1 MASNDILVTLRADM
15 KDLQNS
21 FKSLQNNLTG
31 AEKNTTSL
39 SNVLSKIGK
48 VAGLAVLGK
57 QVIDLGKDIVETGKS
72 FEYEMS
78 KVSAISGA
86 TGDDFIALTNLAKEL
101 GSTTAFSASEASQG
115 MQYLSMAGW
124 KTQDIMAGL
133 PAILNLSIAS
143 GSNLARVA
151 DIASDAMTGFGM
163 QANEAGHFADVLAY
177 ASSNANVNVE
187 LLGESFKYV
196 APLAQTT
203 NQSMETVAS
212 AISKLGDAG
221 IKGSEAGTALR
232 AILNRLAS
240 GNASTVKA
248 MNELGVAIYDN
259 DGKMRSINTIIG
271 DVTRATAGMSDEQK
285 NNYFTMIAGMEA
297 LSAWNVL
304 MGVGEE
310 GLNSFTAK
318 LEKADGSAQAM
329 ADTMSDN
336 LKGSIDSLES
346 ALEGLKIALYEKVKE
361 PVRAV
366 VDGITEAIDWVM
378 KLDKWFNTH
387 KGTVI
392 ALGSA
397 FLILTAGIAGF
408 NLYLKSGAIIGG
420 LTTLAKTISTVIK
433 VAWGLNVAFLANPA
447 TWVAMGIMALVLA
460 GIALWKNW
468 DTVKA
473 KAVEVWGT
481 IKEVFS
487 QTWEAIKTKCSEIWN
502 AVKGYLSGVW
512 NSIKEVASSV
522 WTAISNFFVSIWE
535 GIKNCFNIALEFIK
549 GIVST
554 VFTVVKTIVET
565 IWNAIVAVFQA
576 VWDKIGG
583 IVKVAVDIVRA
594 IIVGTFQAI
603 MIFIAMIW
611 TGICTVFKTAW
622 DYLKK
627 TVFKYVTGVYNDIKN
642 KFNEVKTYI
651 TNIVNEWKT
660 IILNKWNEI
669 KTNVLNKVNEVK
681 TDIVNKWN
689 EIKSY
694 LFSKLTEIKND
705 VVNKWNEI
713 KTNIVNLVTNIK
725 TSLLNK
731 WNEIKTDALNKWNAV
746 KADAMAVWNNVK
758 SAIMTPVNNIKTN
771 VTNAFN
777 SLKLNVLGAWN
788 GIKSGIAGVVNG
800 IIRTINSMIGAMNKF
815 SFAVPEWVPVM
826 GGKSFGFNIP
836 KIPEVSWHA
845 KGGIFTKPTV
855 IGNHGFG
862 EAGKEAILPL
872 HKLPKLIG
880 IDKQQELIDKILA
893 GEAGATG
900 GGNTSI
906 HIEHFENNR
915 EQDVAQLAKEL
926 EYYRQRYNFAKGVR

>member
-21 FKSLQNNLTG
+21 FKSLQDNLTG
-31 AEKNTTSL
+31 AEKNTASL

-48 VAGLAVLGK
+48 VAGLTVLGK

-78 KVSAISGA
+78 KVKAISGA

-115 MQYLSMAGW
+115 MQYLAMAGW

-143 GSNLARVA
+143 GSDLARVS
-151 DIASDAMTGFGM
+151 DIASDAMTAFGM

-196 APLAQTT
+196 APLAETT
-203 NQSMETVAS
+203 NQSMETVTS

-304 MGVGEE
+304 MGVGED
-310 GLNSFTAK
+310 GLNSFTAE

-336 LKGSIDSLES
+336 LKGSIDNLES

-366 VDGITEAIDWVM
+366 VDGITEAIEWVM
-378 KLDKWFNTH
+378 NLDKWFNQH
-387 KGTVI
+387 KGTII

-397 FLILTAGIAGF
+397 FLILTTGIAGF
-408 NLYLKSGAIIGG
+408 TLYLKSGAIIGG
-420 LTTLAKTISTVIK
+420 LTTLASTIGTAIK
-433 VAWGLNVAFLANPA
+433 VVWGLTSAFLACPV
-447 TWVAMGIMALVLA
+447 TWIAMGIMALVLA
-460 GIALWKNW
+460 GVALWKNW

-473 KAVEVWGT
+473 KAIEVWTAIKEFFSVTWENIKAGCSAIWGT
-481 IKEVFS
+481 IKE
-487 QTWEAIKTKCSEIWN
+487 
-502 AVKGYLSGVW
+502 YLSGVW

-522 WTAISNFFVSIWE
+522 WTAIKDFFVAIWE
-535 GIKNCFNIALEFIK
+535 GIKTCFNVALEFIK
-549 GIVST
+549 SIISA
-554 VFTVVKTIVET
+554 VFNVIKTIVET
-565 IWNAIVAVFQA
+565 VWNAIVAVFQA
-576 VWDKIGG
+576 VWDKIGT
-583 IVKVAVDIVRA
+583 IVMTAVGLVRS
-594 IIVGTFQAI
+594 IIIAVFQAI
-603 MIFIAMIW
+603 LILVAIIW
-611 TGICTVFKTAW
+611 TNISAVILAVWEAIKAVVTTAVNAVKAVIEAVFNAIEKYIVPLW
-622 DYLKK
+622 EGVRDFFKELWNNIKK
-627 TVFKYVTGVYNDIKN
+627 VFSDALNIVKEYVSN
-642 KFNEVKTYI
+642 KFNEVKSYI
-651 TNIVNEWKT
+651 VE
-660 IILNKWNEI
+660 KWNSIKQYFSDIWQGIKSIIKSAVDYVKQIVTEKFNQLKTLISDIWNGIKSATQTAWDLI
-669 KTNVLNKVNEVK
+669 KTYVINPVISIKDKV
-681 TDIVNKWN
+681 
-689 EIKSY
+689 
-694 LFSKLTEIKND
+694 
-705 VVNKWNEI
+705 
-713 KTNIVNLVTNIK
+713 
-725 TSLLNK
+725 
-731 WNEIKTDALNKWNAV
+731 
-746 KADAMAVWNNVK
+746 M
-758 SAIMTPVNNIKTN
+758 SA
-771 VTNAFN
+771 FE
-777 SLKLNVLGAWN
+777 SLKDGVIGIWN
-788 GIKSGIAGVVNG
+788 GIKSGIVGVING
-800 IIRTINSMIGAMNKF
+800 IIRAVNSMIGAMNKF
-815 SFAVPEWVPVM
+815 SFDVPEWVPIM

-836 KIPEVSWHA
+836 KIPEISWHA

-862 EAGKEAILPL
+862 EAGKEAVLPL
-872 HKLPKLIG
+872 NKLPQLIG

-900 GGNTSI
+900 GTTIN
-906 HIEHFENNR
+906 IERFENNR

-926 EYYRQRYNFAKGVR
+926 EYYRQRYNFSKGVR